1 LSGLSVLASALLL
14 ELGRNLVMN
23 SFGESAEVQLVASG
37 LRWLAVLL
45 VVLALFY
52 TGFRL
57 TDERRDRRRLR
68 RRRDLLADLDGPPLT
83 GLPAPHP
90 PPSSS
95 VLADTNDGG
104 GDSAGADNDAGNDL
118 GDQPST
124 TPPPCRRS

>member
-1 LSGLSVLASALLL
+1 MREPLPRTSVVSGVLSGLSVLASALLL

-45 VVLALFY
+45 VVLALIY

-83 GLPAPHP
+83 GPPVPHP
-90 PPSSS
+90 PPPPAA
-95 VLADTNDGG
+95 LAG
-104 GDSAGADNDAGNDL
+104 GD
-118 GDQPST
+118 T
-124 TPPPCRRS
+124 T